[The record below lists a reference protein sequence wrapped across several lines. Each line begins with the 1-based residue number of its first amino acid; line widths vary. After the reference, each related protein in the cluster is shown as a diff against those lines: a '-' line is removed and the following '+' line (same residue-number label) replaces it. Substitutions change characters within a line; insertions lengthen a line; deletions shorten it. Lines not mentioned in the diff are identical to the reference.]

1 MRTSRTSFRHGVAAL
16 PFAGALMLAGT
27 AWAQST
33 QGQFTPDAAAPI
45 HLHMPVHLHQPPR
58 RQSASRPKPKLA
70 PQAADTTTARAP
82 QKAQAA
88 PIPFGSGSPPA
99 EVPAPHKAAAV
110 GKPKAAYAER
120 AASASTGPPAG
131 RADRRKAVEEVLSGS
146 ASEVPS
152 SSTAADVSAPGA
164 AIPFSFDAATVPEAA
179 PKSTPVVRSAPKE
192 KHSNG
197 VPMRPRTSMAA
208 LEPAPKSAAPEAKPK
223 TDPHA
228 GLVKQ
233 GEILF
238 DGASTD
244 PQADGASEA
253 KSIAQSL
260 NTALESESARVEI
273 EAFGGA
279 PGDKSSDARRLSL
292 RRALAVR
299 QLLIDS
305 GIPAERIDVKAL
317 GGIDDHGNAERV
329 DVYLRGSG

>member
-1 MRTSRTSFRHGVAAL
+1 
-16 PFAGALMLAGT
+16 MLAGP
-27 AWAQST
+27 ALAQST
-33 QGQFTPDAAAPI
+33 QGQFTPDATAPI
-45 HLHMPVHLHQPPR
+45 RLHMPVHLHPPAH
-58 RQSASRPKPKLA
+58 RQTKPKPKPAAESAAEA
-70 PQAADTTTARAP
+70 PAP

-88 PIPFGSGSPPA
+88 AIPSGSEATPA
-99 EVPAPHKAAAV
+99 TAPVPAPHRAAAV
-110 GKPKAAYAER
+110 AKPKAVRTER
-120 AASASTGPPAG
+120 AARASSPAPAN
-131 RADRRKAVEEVLSGS
+131 RAERRKAVEEVLSGS

-152 SSTAADVSAPGA
+152 SVTAADVSAPGA
-164 AIPFSFDAATVPEAA
+164 AIPFSFDAATVPESA
-179 PKSTPVVRSAPKE
+179 PKAVPAVRSAPQE

-197 VPMRPRTSMAA
+197 AAVRPRTSMAA
-208 LEPAPKSAAPEAKPK
+208 LEPPPKSVAPAPKAK

-238 DGASTD
+238 DGASID

-260 NTALESESARVEI
+260 NTALESDSARVEI
-273 EAFGGA
+273 EAFGGL

-329 DVYLRGSG
+329 DVYLRGAG